1 MSVSFASVISHG
13 ATVDDTTDD
22 TAAIQATINEGEI
35 IIIPAGKYVISDQ
48 ILIPSNRHIK
58 LMPGVTFFR
67 KDNTGRQHSN
77 EYTNANFFVNADPV
91 NGNTNIVI
99 EGGIFDGNQANQ
111 PTVERTTARFC
122 GSVAM
127 RFLNVTH
134 LTIRDCVFKNNIIF
148 NIQIGQ
154 VDHFV
159 IENIAF
165 YFSGT
170 RLNQDGVHVNGPASN
185 GVIRDIWSSGGN
197 DALIALNAND
207 DTFGLMC
214 EGDIQYMLVE
224 NVTCSG
230 LGISPYVGSAIMLL
244 NSTYSIKD
252 VTVRNF
258 HGPGFQ
264 ATSFIMLLA
273 LEGPPTGIIDRLV
286 VENCDVSTPRI
297 NDAFC
302 LCSLNLGSVS
312 FINNRWHCGSG
323 AADAAATSQC
333 FLQQSGG
340 TIENLFLSGNQIIR
354 HRDTTVAPFYFAG
367 TVGRLM
373 LSNTVFSRDDGIATG
388 GYLVDTSIGTI
399 SIACI
404 NGIAC
409 SNLSGLVNNPAN
421 IGTLS
426 TSGVASSP
434 AIS

>member
-1 MSVSFASVISHG
+1 MIFAGIIAHG
-13 ATVDDTTDD
+13 AVADGVHDD
-22 TAAIQATINEGEI
+22 TAAIQSAISDGNVVVFPPGT
-35 IIIPAGKYVISDQ
+35 YLVSDQ
-48 ILIPSNRHIK
+48 ILVPSNRYLK
-58 LMPGVTFFR
+58 FLPGATLFR
-67 KDNTGRQHSN
+67 KSNTGKQHSN
-77 EYTNANFFVNADPV
+77 TYDNANFFANSDPT

-134 LTIRDCVFKNNIIF
+134 LTIRGCVFKNNIIF
-148 NIQIGQ
+148 NIQVGQ
-154 VDHFV
+154 VDHFL

-165 YFSGT
+165 YFTGN

-207 DTFGLMC
+207 DTFGLMS

-230 LGISPYVGSAIMLL
+230 LGLSPYVGSAIMLL
-244 NSTYSIKD
+244 NSSYSIKD

-302 LCSLNLGSVS
+302 LCNLNLGSVS
-312 FINNRWHCGSG
+312 FINNRWNCGSG

-333 FLQQSGG
+333 FLQQTGG
-340 TIENLFLSGNQIIR
+340 AIENLLMSGNQIIR
-354 HRDTTVAPFYFAG
+354 HSDTTVAPFHFAG

-399 SIACI
+399 GVACI
-404 NGIAC
+404 NGVAC

-421 IGTLS
+421 IGTL
-426 TSGVASSP
+426 TASGVASSP